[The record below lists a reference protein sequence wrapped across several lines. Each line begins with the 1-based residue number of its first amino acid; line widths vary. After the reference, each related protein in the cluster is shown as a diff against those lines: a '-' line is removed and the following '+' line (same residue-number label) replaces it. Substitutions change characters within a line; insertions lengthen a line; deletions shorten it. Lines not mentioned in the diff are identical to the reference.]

1 MAERHG
7 SAAKYVIVWVVL
19 LGLTAPTVWMR
30 HFEFGDFDL
39 ISAMAVATV
48 KSALVLMF
56 FMHLGQHGAVAKLTM
71 SVSVVFVLLMI
82 GLTVSDIGTRFLP
95 ARPPE
100 SLAPATAATGTPAH
114 QP

>member
-1 MAERHG
+1 MATGHG

-19 LGLTAPTVWMR
+19 LVLTALTVWMQ

-39 ISAMAVATV
+39 IAAMVVATV

-71 SVSVVFVLLMI
+71 SVSVLFVLLMI
-82 GLTVSDIGTRFLP
+82 GLTVSDIGTRFAP

-100 SLAPATAATGTPAH
+100 AMAPATAATATPAH